1 MPPSSISRPSAIT
14 LDGHPAGLPT
24 LLKAEQ
30 VLDWLAVHAPP
41 PLPATSQSPAAAPTL
56 LAEHPEHAHDMG
68 WLRRSTPFA
77 DRDERKALADPAFE
91 VFLSTRQQVTLY
103 PDVAPVLERW
113 SRRYRLVAV
122 TNGNADIAAIGLD
135 RYFHDCVSAHRI
147 GFSKPDPRMFHEA
160 CRAAGTAPAA
170 TLHVGDD
177 WLLDVRAARLA
188 GLQAAWLKRPD
199 LKHPQAADTADGGEV
214 AAFENLHAMDAFLHP
229 DG

>member
-1 MPPSSISRPSAIT
+1 MV
-14 LDGHPAGLPT
+14 
-24 LLKAEQ
+24 E
-30 VLDWLAVHAPP
+30 
-41 PLPATSQSPAAAPTL
+41 
-56 LAEHPEHAHDMG
+56 
-68 WLRRSTPFA
+68 RR
-77 DRDERKALADPAFE
+77 R
-91 VFLSTRQQVTLY
+91 
-103 PDVAPVLERW
+103 
-113 SRRYRLVAV
+113 
-122 TNGNADIAAIGLD
+122 IIGLD

-160 CRAAGTAPAA
+160 CRAAGTEPAA

-214 AAFENLHAMDAFLHP
+214 AAFENLHAMDAYLHP